1 MAKNIHM
8 IFLRKEE
15 SMLPVFR
22 DCEQRIRKMHPSWN
36 ITLWDEDSA
45 LLFLEEHLPECVR
58 AYQSFRHN
66 VQRADFLR
74 LALVYVLGGF
84 YMDMD
89 MLPLRPL
96 DDLADC
102 SLVLAEEMT
111 ISEATQEELHLKYRV
126 RIANYM
132 FGGKAEHPFLRSV
145 MNAMASRASV
155 KVSSQQEVL
164 DITGPGLLTDT
175 YWDNL
180 AAYSDITLLHN
191 SGQSVVLPDGR
202 RESCLF
208 GNYAVHL
215 HAGTWRNEIK
225 SPRHAQNT

>member
-15 SMLPVFR
+15 SIPPVFR
-22 DCEQRIRKMHPSWN
+22 DCKRRIRKMHPSWD
-36 ITLWDEDSA
+36 IMLWNEDYA
-45 LLFLEEHLPECVR
+45 MLFLEEHLPEYINSYL
-58 AYQSFRHN
+58 AFPFN
-66 VQRADFLR
+66 LQRADFLR
-74 LALVYVLGGF
+74 LALVYALGGF

-89 MLPLRPL
+89 MLPLRSL

-111 ISEATQEELHLKYRV
+111 VCKATQEALHLKYHV

-132 FGGKAEHPFLRSV
+132 FGGKAGHPFLRAV
-145 MNAMASRASV
+145 MDTMASRASV
-155 KVSSQQEVL
+155 KVASQQEVL

-180 AAYSDITLLHN
+180 SAYPDITLLRN
-191 SGQSVVLPDGR
+191 SGQYVTLPNGR
-202 RESCLF
+202 KESCLF

-215 HAGTWRNEIK
+215 HAGTWRKEV
-225 SPRHAQNT
+225 Q